1 MKSFVVI
8 GLGRFGTSVAL
19 ELASLG
25 NEVVVI
31 DRNEERINAIAD
43 DVTHALVADI
53 RDENVLRRVGVAE
66 CDCAIVAF
74 ASNLQENILVTLLL
88 KELGVP
94 HVVAKASNAMH
105 VRVLQKVGA
114 DQIVFPESD
123 MGVRM
128 ARSLSSDAV
137 LDYVDLDEEYKI
149 AEIKC
154 PVGWQNR
161 PLRDLDLRA
170 RHNINVLLIKSGG
183 TGKRVIPDAN
193 TVLRPGDAVVVLGGE
208 KAIEEISDDE

>member
-31 DRNEERINAIAD
+31 DRIEERINAIAD

-53 RDENVLRRVGVAE
+53 RDENVLRRAGVAE

-170 RHNINVLLIKSGG
+170 KHNINVLLIKSGG